1 MARIYISLGSN
12 IEPVQHLQSGLLS
25 LRQCF
30 GPLELSSMYA
40 SQAVGF
46 NGADFLN
53 MVASAETTW
62 DVAQV
67 VAHLKRIEREH
78 GRSAG
83 AKKFSSR
90 TLDLDLL
97 LYDDIVC
104 DTPVA
109 LPRAEILTNAF
120 VLWPL
125 AELAP
130 ALSHPLAKQTYG
142 QLWQQ
147 YDKNSQRLW
156 PVMFEWPS
164 GLTF

>member
-12 IEPVQHLQSGLLS
+12 IEPVQHLQSGLLA
-25 LRQCF
+25 LRRGF

-53 MVASAETTW
+53 MVASAETSW
-62 DVAQV
+62 DIAEV
-67 VAHLKRIEREH
+67 VARLKLIEREH
-78 GRSAG
+78 GRTLG
-83 AKKFSSR
+83 AKKFSPR

-97 LYDDIVC
+97 LYDDLVC

-109 LPRAEILTNAF
+109 LPRAEILSNAF

-125 AELAP
+125 AELSP
-130 ALSHPLAKQTYG
+130 TLNHPLAQQTYG